1 MWHSL
6 RKTPVRTPRMTRFTL
21 ILRNLA
27 YFLTAN
33 VLIVVGV
40 AIGTAVLTGA
50 LLLGDSLKGSLAQLT
65 LDRLGNIESA
75 LISERFF
82 PASLATR
89 LKNNPVPIVLLRG
102 TVLRRPLNN
111 DKLLARAGHVQIVG
125 VDPRFWPL
133 FGEKRDK
140 FDGMLINQA
149 LADVLQIKADNKT
162 DGLEVRMEKPG
173 SIPSE
178 SVLGQ
183 RSEEAVL
190 TIEKAPLAGIL
201 PNTGSGRFSLQPT
214 QGDPLILY
222 VNLDTL
228 QRRLA
233 ADQQL
238 PEGSSNVLLAIK
250 SPDEKSL
257 QQQFDQTITPADM
270 GFTLKTSSDPTVQ
283 VLTSR
288 RMLLEP
294 SVVTAVEQAASVAL
308 LGKGDAFQWYD
319 YYTPTL
325 TYLANRIFRLDGDKV
340 SKEFVPYS
348 TIVGVNSINGISI
361 EGEDVVINDFVAQ
374 DLGKDVKVIR
384 IEYFVETEGHK
395 LIEKHYDLTVKGI
408 ASITWEAADKTWAP
422 EFPGMKGPRGEK
434 RALRDW
440 NPPFPKEQWHANW
453 VRRKD
458 EEYFTKHEATPKLFI
473 SQALAQKLFSSRFGN
488 ATSLRIKA
496 PKAEVEQMLAKTI
509 RPEMLGMVW
518 INVKQQGLLSS
529 SQGATT
535 NMFGSLFA
543 GFSLFL
549 IVSAAL
555 LVALLFRLR
564 MERRASEVGLLL
576 ATGWPVKLARR
587 TLMSEGLCLALVG
600 TLVGIPLAIGYAKL
614 MIAGIRS
621 GWGGLLASDSLS
633 LHFTPATLII
643 GAVISLLIALLSM
656 FLSLRSLVKVP
667 TPMLLAGRTEPT
679 TFENKPSRAWVRWL
693 PLITGVLALGL
704 IGFGA
709 TLPVAQQPGCFFGA
723 GFLVLFTGIMLLR
736 RYLRRHTGQALG
748 TNSTL
753 WSFGQLNAGRSPS
766 RSLMTVALLAA
777 GCFLVVAVGAFRQG
791 TGNVTDK
798 NSGTGGFLLE
808 AETDVPLRSVP
819 NNKVDWQTLLGDR
832 YDSVAKQVDIVSD
845 LKWFGFRLRSG
856 DDVSCLNL
864 YQPTKPRV
872 LGATDAF
879 CERGGFDV
887 SLGVFT
893 QDAAILENPWKY
905 LKASPD
911 LNLFIDDHTAEWVL
925 QKEPRSKF
933 PINDET
939 DQPREAFFAARI
951 MGSLFQSELVMSEA
965 NFRKLFP
972 SEAGYRYF
980 LIETTPD
987 KLNAVR
993 NALEL
998 LLGESHGMTVQ
1009 TTASKLELYHAVEN
1023 TYIGTF
1029 QALGG
1034 LGLLL
1039 GTAGLAIVI
1048 LRNVQERK
1056 SELALLLAV
1065 GYSRKQVA
1073 WTIWSEVCW
1082 LVLMGLLIGCVS
1094 ALVVVLPLITAAT
1107 AMQLLFW
1114 LALVAIL
1121 VPLVAIVSSLAGIRL
1136 ALSTPLIPA
1145 LRGE

>member
-1 MWHSL
+1 
-6 RKTPVRTPRMTRFTL
+6 MTRLTL

-27 YFLTAN
+27 HFLTAN
-33 VLIVVGV
+33 LLIVVGV

-82 PASLATR
+82 PANLADR
-89 LKNNPVPIVLLRG
+89 LKNDPVPIVLLRG
-102 TVLRRPLNN
+102 TVLRRPLGD
-111 DKLLARAGHVQIVG
+111 DKLLARAGRVQIVG

-133 FGEKRDK
+133 FNEKRDK

-149 LADVLQIKADNKT
+149 LADALQMTADNKT

-173 SIPSE
+173 SVPSE

-238 PEGSSNVLLAIK
+238 PEGAANVLLATTPYVNEAYK
-250 SPDEKSL
+250 SPIAIPDLASNAKVNATPRTSFDEA
-257 QQQFDQTITPADM
+257 ITLADM
-270 GFTLKTSSDPTVQ
+270 GFTLKTSSDPAVQ

-288 RMLLEP
+288 RMLIEP
-294 SVVTAVEQAASVAL
+294 AVVTAVDQAAEKNGWPA
-308 LGKGDAFQWYD
+308 
-319 YYTPTL
+319 TPTL
-325 TYLANRIFRLDGDKV
+325 TYLANRIFRLDGNKV

-348 TIVGVNSINGISI
+348 TIVGASSRDGIFKDGLILSSQVIIN
-361 EGEDVVINDFVAQ
+361 EFVAQ
-374 DLGKDVKVIR
+374 DLGPDVKKIR
-384 IEYFVETEGHK
+384 IEYFVETDGHK
-395 LIEKHYDLTVKGI
+395 LVEQHVDLEVKAI
-408 ASITWEAADKTWAP
+408 VPITGAAADKTWAP

-434 RALRDW
+434 KALRDW
-440 NPPFPKEQWHANW
+440 NPPFPKDQWHANW
-453 VRRKD
+453 VRRRD
-458 EEYFTKHEATPKLFI
+458 EEYFTKYEATPKLFI
-473 SQALAQKLFSSRFGN
+473 SPVLAQKLFSSRFGN
-488 ATSLRIKA
+488 ATSIRIKA

-518 INVKQQGLLSS
+518 LNAKQQGLLSS

-535 NMFGSLFA
+535 NMFGGLFA

-564 MERRASEVGLLL
+564 MERRANEIGTLL

-587 TLMSEGLCLALVG
+587 TLMSEGFLLAILG

-633 LHFTPATLII
+633 LHFTPTTLII

-667 TPMLLAGRTEPT
+667 TPTLLAGRTETT
-679 TFENKPSRAWVRWL
+679 TFDNKPSRAWVRWL
-693 PLITGVLALGL
+693 PLITGILALGL
-704 IGFGA
+704 IAFGA

-723 GFLVLFTGIMLLR
+723 GFLILFTGIMLLS

-753 WSFGQLNAGRSPS
+753 WSLGQLNAGRSPG
-766 RSLMTVALLAA
+766 RSLLTVALLAA

-798 NSGTGGFLLE
+798 NSGTGGFLLV
-808 AETDVPLRSVP
+808 AETDVPLRTVP
-819 NNKVDWQTLLGDR
+819 INKDEWKSLLGDR
-832 YDSVAKQVDIVSD
+832 YESVAKQVELVSN
-845 LKWFGFRLRSG
+845 LNWFGFRLRSG

-879 CERGGFDV
+879 CHRGGFDV

-893 QDAAILENPWKY
+893 MDKAIQANPWLY
-905 LKASPD
+905 LATSD
-911 LNLFIDDHTAEWVL
+911 ILNLFIDDHTAQWVL
-925 QKEPRSKF
+925 QKEPRTKF
-933 PINDET
+933 SLNDET
-939 DQPREAFFAARI
+939 NQPREAFFAAVI
-951 MGSLFQSELVMSEA
+951 KGSIFQSELVMSEA

-980 LIETTPD
+980 LIDTTPE
-987 KLNAVR
+987 KMNAVR
-993 NALEL
+993 NALEIIF
-998 LLGESHGMTVQ
+998 GESHGMTVQ
-1009 TTASKLELYHAVEN
+1009 TTASKITLFHAVEN
-1023 TYIGTF
+1023 TYLGTF

-1039 GTAGLAIVI
+1039 GTAGLAIVL
-1048 LRNVQERK
+1048 LRNVEERK

-1094 ALVVVLPLITAAT
+1094 ALVVVLPLITTAT
-1107 AMQLLFW
+1107 VMQLLFW

>member
-1 MWHSL
+1 
-6 RKTPVRTPRMTRFTL
+6 MTRFSL

-75 LISERFF
+75 LVSERFF
-82 PASLATR
+82 PANLADR
-89 LKNNPVPIVLLRG
+89 LKNSPVPIVMLRG
-102 TVLRRPLNN
+102 TVLRRPLND
-111 DKLLARAGHVQIVG
+111 DKLLARAGRVQIVG

-133 FGEKRDK
+133 FGEKRQK

-149 LADVLQIKADNKT
+149 LSDALQINADNKT

-183 RSEEAVL
+183 RSDEAVL

-201 PNTGSGRFSLQPT
+201 PNIGSGRFSLQPT

-238 PEGSSNVLLAIK
+238 PEGSANVLLAIIGT
-250 SPDEKSL
+250 DEKSL
-257 QQQFDQTITPADM
+257 QQQFDQTVTLADM
-270 GFTLKTSSDPTVQ
+270 GFTLKTSSDATVQ

-288 RMLLEP
+288 RMLMEP
-294 SVVTAVEQAASVAL
+294 AVVTAVEDAAVTVIDGHVL
-308 LGKGDAFQWYD
+308 RRDA
-319 YYTPTL
+319 TPIL
-325 TYLANRIFRLDGDKV
+325 TYLANRIERLDGDKV

-348 TIVGVNSINGISI
+348 TIVGVNSINGIPI
-361 EGEDVVINDFVAQ
+361 EGDFAVINEFVAD
-374 DLGKDVKVIR
+374 DLGKDVKKIR
-384 IEYFVETEGHK
+384 IEYFVETDGHK
-395 LIEKHYDLTVKGI
+395 LVEKHHDLTVK
-408 ASITWEAADKTWAP
+408 AVVPITGEAADMTWAP

-434 RALRDW
+434 KALRDW

-453 VRRKD
+453 VRRRD
-458 EEYFTKHEATPKLFI
+458 EEYFTKYEATPKLFI
-473 SQALAQKLFSSRFGN
+473 SPALAQKLFSSRFGN

-535 NMFGSLFA
+535 NMFGGLFA

-587 TLMSEGLCLALVG
+587 TLLGEGLCLTIVG
-600 TLVGIPLAIGYAKL
+600 TILGIPLAIGYAKL

-633 LHFTPATLII
+633 LHFTPTTLII
-643 GAVISLLIALLSM
+643 GAAISLFVALIAM

-667 TPMLLAGRTEPT
+667 TPMLLAGRTQST
-679 TFENKPSRAWVRWL
+679 TFDNKPSRVWVRWL
-693 PLITGVLALGL
+693 PMITGVLALGL

-709 TLPVAQQPGCFFGA
+709 TLSKAEQPGCFFGA
-723 GFLVLFTGIMLLR
+723 GFLALFTGIMLLR

-748 TNSTL
+748 SNSSL
-753 WSFGQLNAGRSPS
+753 WSLGQLNASRSPS
-766 RSLMTVALLAA
+766 RSLMTIALLAA

-791 TGNVTDK
+791 TGNVTNK
-798 NSGTGGFLLE
+798 NSGTGGFLLL
-808 AETDVPLRSVP
+808 AESDLPLRSVP
-819 NNKVDWQTLLGDR
+819 TNKDEWKMLLGDR
-832 YDSVAKQVDIVSD
+832 YDAVAQEVETLSE
-845 LKWFGFRLRSG
+845 LRWYGFRLRSG

-864 YQPTKPRV
+864 YQPTKPRM
-872 LGATDAF
+872 LGATDKF
-879 CERGGFDV
+879 CERGGFHV

-893 QDAAILENPWKY
+893 TDKAIQANQWLY
-905 LKASPD
+905 LANSEI

-925 QKEPRSKF
+925 QKQPRTNF
-933 PINDET
+933 PIIDEN
-939 DQPREAFFAARI
+939 DQPHQAFFAARI
-951 MGSLFQSELVMSEA
+951 MGSIFQSELVMSEA

-987 KLNAVR
+987 KMNAVR
-993 NALEL
+993 NAFEL
-998 LLGESHGMTVQ
+998 IFGESHGMTVQ
-1009 TTASKLELYHAVEN
+1009 TTASKLALYHAVEN

-1065 GYSRKQVA
+1065 GYSRRQVA
-1073 WTIWSEVCW
+1073 WTIWSEVSW
-1082 LVLMGLLIGCVS
+1082 LVMMGLLIGCIS
-1094 ALVVVLPLITAAT
+1094 ALVVVLPLISATT

-1114 LALVAIL
+1114 LVLVAIL
-1121 VPLVAIVSSLAGIRL
+1121 VPIVAIVSSLAGIRL
-1136 ALSTPLIPA
+1136 ALNTPLIPA

>member
-1 MWHSL
+1 
-6 RKTPVRTPRMTRFTL
+6 MTRFSL
-21 ILRNLA
+21 ILRNLVH
-27 YFLTAN
+27 FLTAN
-33 VLIVVGV
+33 LLIVIGV

-75 LISERFF
+75 LVSERFL

-89 LKNNPVPIVLLRG
+89 LKNDPVPIVMLRG
-102 TVLRRPLNN
+102 TVLRRPLND
-111 DKLLARAGHVQIVG
+111 DKLLARAGRVQIVG
-125 VDPRFWPL
+125 IDPRFWPL

-149 LADVLQIKADNKT
+149 LADALQMTADNKT

-183 RSEEAVL
+183 RSDEAVL

-238 PEGSSNVLLAIK
+238 PEGSVNVLLARGK
-250 SPDEKSL
+250 MNQQEFDEW
-257 QQQFDQTITPADM
+257 ITLADM
-270 GFTLKTSSDPTVQ
+270 GFTLKTSIDPAVQ

-288 RMLLEP
+288 RMLMEP
-294 SVVTAVEQAASVAL
+294 AVVTAVEQAAKEKNWPV
-308 LGKGDAFQWYD
+308 
-319 YYTPTL
+319 TPTL
-325 TYLANRIFRLDGDKV
+325 TYLANRIFRLNGDKI

-348 TIVGVNSINGISI
+348 TIVGVTSINGIPI
-361 EGEDVVINDFVAQ
+361 QEDEVVINEFVAQ
-374 DLGKDVKVIR
+374 DLGADVKNIR
-384 IEYFVETEGHK
+384 FEYFIEAEGHK
-395 LIEKHYDLTVKGI
+395 LIERQHDLKVK
-408 ASITWEAADKTWAP
+408 AVVTITGEAADKTWAP

-434 RALRDW
+434 KALRDW
-440 NPPFPKEQWHANW
+440 NPPFPKDQWHANW
-453 VRRKD
+453 VRRRD
-458 EEYFTKHEATPKLFI
+458 EDYFTRYEATPKLFI
-473 SQALAQKLFSSRFGN
+473 SPALAQKLFSSRFGN
-488 ATSLRIKA
+488 ATSLRIRA

-518 INVKQQGLLSS
+518 MDVKQQGLTSS

-535 NMFGSLFA
+535 NMFGGLFA

-564 MERRASEVGLLL
+564 MERRASEIGLLL

-587 TLMSEGLCLALVG
+587 TLLSEGLCLAIVG
-600 TLVGIPLAIGYAKL
+600 AILGIPLAIGYAKL

-633 LHFTPATLII
+633 LHFTPTTLII
-643 GAVISLLIALLSM
+643 GAAISLFIALLSM

-667 TPMLLAGRTEPT
+667 APMLLAGRTETT
-679 TFENKPSRAWVRWL
+679 TFNNKPSRAWVRWL
-693 PLITGVLALGL
+693 PVITGVLALGL

-709 TLPVAQQPGCFFGA
+709 TLPVAKQPGCFFGA

-748 TNSTL
+748 ANSNL
-753 WSFGQLNAGRSPS
+753 WSLGQLNAGRSPG
-766 RSLMTVALLAA
+766 RSLMTVSLLAA

-791 TGNVTDK
+791 TGNATDK
-798 NSGTGGFLLE
+798 NSGTGGFLLV

-819 NNKVDWQTLLGDR
+819 SHLIDWKALLGDR
-832 YDSVAKQVDIVSD
+832 YEQVAKEVGTLEGLQ
-845 LKWFGFRLRSG
+845 WYGFRLRSG

-872 LGATDAF
+872 LGATNQF
-879 CERGGFDV
+879 CDRGGFNV
-887 SLGVFT
+887 TLGVFD
-893 QDAAILENPWKY
+893 QDALTRTNPWRY
-905 LKASPD
+905 LALSKD
-911 LNLFIDDHTAEWVL
+911 LNLFIDDHTAQWVM
-925 QKEPRSKF
+925 QKELRSKF
-933 PINDET
+933 PLHDEV
-939 DQPREAFFAARI
+939 DQPHEAFFAGMI
-951 MGSLFQSELVMSEA
+951 NGSIFQSELVMNED

-972 SEAGYRYF
+972 SESGYRYF
-980 LIETTPD
+980 LIDTIPE
-987 KLNAVR
+987 KMNAVR

-998 LLGESHGMTVQ
+998 VFGESHGMTVQ
-1009 TTASKLELYHAVEN
+1009 TTASKLAMFHAVEN

-1065 GYSRKQVA
+1065 GYSRKQVG

-1094 ALVVVLPLITAAT
+1094 ALVVVLPLMNAAT

-1114 LALVAIL
+1114 LALVVVLVPVVAIL
-1121 VPLVAIVSSLAGIRL
+1121 SSLAGIRL
-1136 ALSTPLIPA
+1136 ALNTPLIPA